1 MEQKKSKLSK
11 GIALISLL
19 TLLVF
24 AAGCSTSEPNNYDQ
38 EYSSMFDSAYDAC
51 NDYGQTYVVHYKT
64 PKGWEV
70 TCYSENPLLFHEK
83 LV

>member
-1 MEQKKSKLSK
+1 MKLKKSKLSK

-38 EYSSMFDSAYDAC
+38 EYANMFNVANNAC
-51 NDYGQTYVVHYKT
+51 KEYGQTYVVHYKT

-83 LV
+83 LI